1 LVKPRICIF
10 PNPVAPLQAL
20 PHFLYIYRKF
30 AGMEELLDQ
39 EVQNLPPPEK
49 ESSPWSIFLG
59 LILTML
65 LGFLLG
71 GVAAEVLARA
81 YHTSLPELMGGLSNG
96 STTLTRNLVRLGN
109 FFPHLFAFTGGSIAI
124 IWYVYRQKWIDYFQL
139 RQWPS
144 PLVLGLSIL
153 CITATFFVAQ
163 TTYWINQNLPL
174 PAGMLEM
181 EEDAN
186 ALIKQLLVMNSPW
199 ELLLNLLVVGV
210 APALGEELVFRG
222 VIQQQAQRLSKNP
235 HVAIWITA
243 ILFSAIHFQFAG
255 FLPRMVLGGV
265 LGYLFWWSGNL
276 WLPIIGHFLFNSLQ
290 VVAYYFVGDKVDA
303 FSPDAKVEEPGWLLG
318 ILGAICLIAIARVAK
333 NLFNP
338 SNPRA

>member
-1 LVKPRICIF
+1 
-10 PNPVAPLQAL
+10 LQAL
-20 PHFLYIYRKF
+20 PHFFYIYRKF

-39 EVQNLPPPEK
+39 ETQHLPPAEVGI
-49 ESSPWSIFLG
+49 SPWGVFLG

-65 LGFLLG
+65 LGFVLG

-81 YHTSLPELMGGLSNG
+81 YNTSLPDLMGGLSND
-96 STTLTRNLVRLGN
+96 STALTRNLVRLGN

-124 IWYVYRQKWIDYFQL
+124 IWYAYRQKWFDYFRLQ
-139 RQWPS
+139 QWPS
-144 PLVLGLSIL
+144 PMVLVWSLL

-163 TTYWINQNLPL
+163 TIYWINQNLPL

-181 EEDAN
+181 EDNAN

-222 VIQQQAQRLSKNP
+222 VIQQQAQRLFKNP

-276 WLPIIGHFLFNSLQ
+276 WLPIIGHFFFNSFQ
-290 VVAYYFVGDKVDA
+290 VIAYYFVGDKVDA
-303 FSPDAKVEEPGWLLG
+303 FSPDSKVEDPGWITG
-318 ILGAICLIAIARVAK
+318 ILGAICLLAIARFAK
-333 NLFNP
+333 KLFNP
-338 SNPRA
+338 SNPPA